1 MSILQTD
8 FKASFEISG
17 LRKLDLSGEALS
29 AIDPNPTG
37 TYEVDG
43 EGRSRGS
50 TRKQF
55 STENCKNQ
63 QY

>member
-1 MSILQTD
+1 M
-8 FKASFEISG
+8 G
-17 LRKLDLSGEALS
+17 
-29 AIDPNPTG
+29 
-37 TYEVDG
+37 EVDG